1 MNLRL
6 KLNGATLPDGSL
18 KPAKAPADPPSRE
31 RNAWHDSSMD
41 LKRGLDVIE
50 LSVDMLLPELQ
61 EVPAS
66 PLRER

>member
-18 KPAKAPADPPSRE
+18 TPAKAQAPTHSE

-50 LSVDMLLPELQ
+50 LSVDLLLPELQ
-61 EVPAS
+61 ELPT
-66 PLRER
+66 PRGC

>member
-18 KPAKAPADPPSRE
+18 KPAKAPDSPSRE

-50 LSVDMLLPELQ
+50 HSIDVLLPDLQ
-61 EVPAS
+61 EPS
-66 PLRER
+66 TPTPRDR

>member
-6 KLNGATLPDGSL
+6 KLNGATLPNGSL
-18 KPAKAPADPPSRE
+18 KPEKAPDVPSRE

-50 LSVDMLLPELQ
+50 LSVDVLLPDLQ
-61 EVPAS
+61 EPPPPQ
-66 PLRER
+66 PLER

>member
-18 KPAKAPADPPSRE
+18 KPAKAPDSPSRE

-50 LSVDMLLPELQ
+50 LSVDVLLPELQ
-61 EVPAS
+61 ELPA
-66 PLRER
+66 PPPRER

>member
-18 KPAKAPADPPSRE
+18 KPAKAPDPPSRE

-50 LSVDMLLPELQ
+50 HSIDVLLPDLQ
-61 EVPAS
+61 EPS
-66 PLRER
+66 TPTPRDR